1 MMKRST
7 ILGLLMLLFVIADTE
22 WGWSQ
27 GFRPGMG
34 SFSSGGSMMQQMG
47 GGKSKMDSLQ
57 KRDQYADS
65 ITIFYKSFDSTR
77 NRSIDSSIND
87 FTTRFPMPFTHY
99 HLGNFGTAA
108 KSMLFSPMMK
118 TGFDAGFHTFD
129 MYKFTLENTR
139 FYQTTRPYTELGYLL
154 GAKAEQLIDLKHTQN
169 RKSNFN
175 FGFEYRFSNSPGT
188 LKNQNASHNNF
199 RFTSHYQ
206 SNNRQ
211 YELFFLYISNKS
223 SVSENGGLVD
233 VKKLDSLALND
244 PYELETRL
252 GRSGAAIRNPFNT
265 SVSTGHLQKDN
276 MLLIRHH
283 YDLGKKDSLVTD
295 SATYKIFYPR
305 FRIEHTLKY
314 QQQLGQFFDNNV
326 DSLRYVNYFNYR
338 TRNGQSFQF
347 KDSWKILTN
356 EFALISF
363 PDKSNQSQFLKAAI
377 AIQQISGNS
386 DTINSIKLNNIYAI
400 GEYRNRT
407 KNQVWDLEAK
417 GELYLNGFNAGDY
430 SALLSMKRL
439 LGKKIGFLNI
449 GLHNVNRTPSFI
461 FNAES
466 TFPVQNR
473 AGFNKE
479 NSIRFFGM
487 YENPA
492 KAVKVSAEYSVVS
505 NYLYF
510 DSFFAAR
517 QEATLFN
524 VFQLGVFKKFSL
536 SKHLNWYT
544 EIHAQKTL
552 GTAPVNLPLFITR
565 NRLAFEGNFYTN
577 LFLSTG
583 LELRY
588 NTPYKADGY
597 SPLLGQFFYQNRQ
610 MFSNRPDIHAF
621 LHFRIK
627 SFKGFIRFENLNTL
641 FSKVNLLSDQY
652 PAQGVWNRIGIW
664 WYFVN

>member
-188 LKNQNASHNNF
+188 LKNQNASHNSF

-314 QQQLGQFFDNNV
+314 QQQLGQFF
-326 DSLRYVNYFNYR
+326 
-338 TRNGQSFQF
+338 
-347 KDSWKILTN
+347 
-356 EFALISF
+356 
-363 PDKSNQSQFLKAAI
+363 
-377 AIQQISGNS
+377 
-386 DTINSIKLNNIYAI
+386 
-400 GEYRNRT
+400 
-407 KNQVWDLEAK
+407 
-417 GELYLNGFNAGDY
+417 
-430 SALLSMKRL
+430 
-439 LGKKIGFLNI
+439 
-449 GLHNVNRTPSFI
+449 
-461 FNAES
+461 
-466 TFPVQNR
+466 
-473 AGFNKE
+473 
-479 NSIRFFGM
+479 
-487 YENPA
+487 
-492 KAVKVSAEYSVVS
+492 
-505 NYLYF
+505 
-510 DSFFAAR
+510 
-517 QEATLFN
+517 
-524 VFQLGVFKKFSL
+524 
-536 SKHLNWYT
+536 
-544 EIHAQKTL
+544 
-552 GTAPVNLPLFITR
+552 
-565 NRLAFEGNFYTN
+565 
-577 LFLSTG
+577 
-583 LELRY
+583 
-588 NTPYKADGY
+588 
-597 SPLLGQFFYQNRQ
+597 
-610 MFSNRPDIHAF
+610 
-621 LHFRIK
+621 
-627 SFKGFIRFENLNTL
+627 
-641 FSKVNLLSDQY
+641 
-652 PAQGVWNRIGIW
+652 
-664 WYFVN
+664 

>member
-118 TGFDAGFHTFD
+118 TGFDAGFHAFD

-377 AIQQISGNS
+377 AIQQISGNF

-473 AGFNKE
+473 TGFNKE
-479 NSIRFFGM
+479 NSIRFFGI

-524 VFQLGVFKKFSL
+524 VFQLGIFKKFSL

-610 MFSNRPDIHAF
+610 TFSNRPDIHAF

-664 WYFVN
+664 WNFVN

>member
-188 LKNQNASHNNF
+188 LKNQNASHNSF

-377 AIQQISGNS
+377 AIQQISGNF

-473 AGFNKE
+473 TGFNKE

-610 MFSNRPDIHAF
+610 TFSNRPDIHAF

-664 WYFVN
+664 WNFVN

>member
-1 MMKRST
+1 MMKRRT
-7 ILGLLMLLFVIADTE
+7 ILGLLMLLFVITDAE
-22 WGWSQ
+22 WGWAQ

-34 SFSSGGSMMQQMG
+34 SFPAAGNMMQQMG
-47 GGKSKMDSLQ
+47 TRKSKMDSLQ
-57 KRDQYADS
+57 KRDLYADS

-77 NRSIDSSIND
+77 NRALDSSIND

-108 KSMLFSPMMK
+108 RSMLFNPLMK
-118 TGFDAGFHTFD
+118 TGFDAGFHAFD
-129 MYKFTLENTR
+129 IYKFTLENTR

-175 FGFEYRFSNSPGT
+175 FGFEYRFSNSPGA

-211 YELFFLYISNKS
+211 YEIFFLYISNKS

-244 PYELETRL
+244 PFELETRL

-265 SVSTGHLQKDN
+265 NVSTGHLQRDN

-326 DSLRYVNYFNYR
+326 DSLRYLNYFNYI
-338 TRNGQSFQF
+338 TRNGQNFQF

-377 AIQQISGNS
+377 ALQQISGNF
-386 DTINSIKLNNIYAI
+386 DTLNSVKLNNIYAI

-417 GELYLNGFNAGDY
+417 GELYLNGYNAGDY
-430 SALLSMKRL
+430 SALVSMKRL
-439 LGKKIGFLNI
+439 LGKKIGYLNI
-449 GLHNVNRTPSFI
+449 GFHNVNRTPSFI
-461 FNAES
+461 FNAQS

-473 AGFNKE
+473 TGFNKE
-479 NSIRFFGM
+479 NIVKFFGV
-487 YENPA
+487 YDNPA
-492 KAVKVSAEYSVVS
+492 KAFSVSAEYSLVS

-510 DSFFAAR
+510 DSFFAAK

-524 VFQLGVFKKFSL
+524 VVKLGIFKKFKL
-536 SKHLNWYT
+536 TRHLNWYT
-544 EIHAQKTL
+544 EIHAQKTV
-552 GTAPVNLPLFITR
+552 GTAPVNLPLIITR

-583 LELRY
+583 LEIRY
-588 NTPYKADGY
+588 NTPFKADGY
-597 SPLLGQFFYQNRQ
+597 SPLLGQFFYQNSQ
-610 MFSNRPDIHAF
+610 TFNNRPDMHAF

-664 WYFVN
+664 WNFVN

>member
-1 MMKRST
+1 
-7 ILGLLMLLFVIADTE
+7 
-22 WGWSQ
+22 
-27 GFRPGMG
+27 
-34 SFSSGGSMMQQMG
+34 
-47 GGKSKMDSLQ
+47 MDSLQ

-118 TGFDAGFHTFD
+118 TGFDAGFHAFD

-233 VKKLDSLALND
+233 VNKLDSLALND

-295 SATYKIFYPR
+295 SATFKIFYPR

-377 AIQQISGNS
+377 AIQQISGNF
-386 DTINSIKLNNIYAI
+386 DTISSIKLNNIYAF

-466 TFPVQNR
+466 AFPVQNR
-473 AGFNKE
+473 TGFNKE
-479 NSIRFFGM
+479 NSIRFFGI

-492 KAVKVSAEYSVVS
+492 KSVKVSAEYSVVS

-510 DSFFAAR
+510 DSFFAAK

-552 GTAPVNLPLFITR
+552 GTAPVNLPLVITR
-565 NRLAFEGNFYTN
+565 NRFAFEGNFYTN

-610 MFSNRPDIHAF
+610 TFSNRPDMHAF

-664 WYFVN
+664 WNFVN

>member
-118 TGFDAGFHTFD
+118 TGFDAGFHAFD

-233 VKKLDSLALND
+233 VNKLDSLALND

-295 SATYKIFYPR
+295 SATFKIFYPR

-377 AIQQISGNS
+377 AIQQISGNF
-386 DTINSIKLNNIYAI
+386 DTISSIKLNNIYAF

-466 TFPVQNR
+466 AFPVQNR
-473 AGFNKE
+473 TGFNKE
-479 NSIRFFGM
+479 NSIRFFGI

-492 KAVKVSAEYSVVS
+492 KSVKVSAEYSVVS

-510 DSFFAAR
+510 DSFFAAK

-552 GTAPVNLPLFITR
+552 GTAPVNLPLVITR
-565 NRLAFEGNFYTN
+565 NRFAFEGNFYTN

-610 MFSNRPDIHAF
+610 TFSNRPDMHAF

-664 WYFVN
+664 WNFVN

>member
-57 KRDQYADS
+57 KRDLYADS

-118 TGFDAGFHTFD
+118 TGFDAGFHAFD

-233 VKKLDSLALND
+233 VNKLDSLALND

-295 SATYKIFYPR
+295 SATFKIFYPR

-377 AIQQISGNS
+377 AIQQISGNF
-386 DTINSIKLNNIYAI
+386 DTISSIKLNNIYAF

-466 TFPVQNR
+466 AFPVQNR
-473 AGFNKE
+473 TGFNKE
-479 NSIRFFGM
+479 NSIRFFGI

-492 KAVKVSAEYSVVS
+492 KSVKVSAEYSVVS

-510 DSFFAAR
+510 DSFFAAK

-565 NRLAFEGNFYTN
+565 NRFAFEGNFYTN

-610 MFSNRPDIHAF
+610 TFSNRPDMHAF

-664 WYFVN
+664 WNFVN

>member
-1 MMKRST
+1 MMKRRT
-7 ILGLLMLLFVIADTE
+7 ILGLFMLLFVVTDTE
-22 WGWSQ
+22 WGWAQ

-34 SFSSGGSMMQQMG
+34 SFPASGNMMQQMG
-47 GGKSKMDSLQ
+47 NRNSKKDSLQ
-57 KRDQYADS
+57 KRDLYADS
-65 ITIFYKSFDSTR
+65 ITIFYKAFDSTR
-77 NRSIDSSIND
+77 NRTMDSSIND

-108 KSMLFSPMMK
+108 KSMLFSPLMK
-118 TGFDAGFHTFD
+118 TGFDAGFHAFD
-129 MYKFTLENTR
+129 VYKFTLENTR

-175 FGFEYRFSNSPGT
+175 FGFEYRFSNSPGA

-211 YELFFLYISNKS
+211 YEIFFLYISNKS

-265 SVSTGHLQKDN
+265 NVSTGHLQKDN

-295 SATYKIFYPR
+295 TATYKIFYPR

-326 DSLRYVNYFNYR
+326 DSLRYLNYFNYR
-338 TRNGQSFQF
+338 TRNGQYFQF

-363 PDKSNQSQFLKAAI
+363 PDKSNQSQFIKAAI
-377 AIQQISGNS
+377 ALQQISGNF
-386 DTINSIKLNNIYAI
+386 DTTHTTRLNNIYAI

-417 GELYLNGFNAGDY
+417 GELYLNGFNSGDY
-430 SALLSMKRL
+430 SALLRMKRL
-439 LGKKIGFLNI
+439 LGKKIGYLNL
-449 GLHNVNRTPSFI
+449 GLHNVNRTPSLI
-461 FNAES
+461 FNALS

-473 AGFNKE
+473 TGFNKE
-479 NSIRFFGM
+479 NIVKFFGV
-487 YENPA
+487 YENPG
-492 KAVKVSAEYSVVS
+492 KAFRVSAEYSVVN

-510 DSFFAAR
+510 DSFFAAK

-524 VFQLGVFKKFSL
+524 VFQIGVFKQFKL
-536 SKHLNWYT
+536 ARHLNWYM
-544 EIHAQKTL
+544 ELHAQKTI
-552 GTAPVNLPLFITR
+552 GSPPVNLPLLITR

-583 LELRY
+583 LEFRY

-597 SPLLGQFFYQNRQ
+597 SPLLGQFFYQNQ
-610 MFSNRPDIHAF
+610 QNFSNRPDIHAF

-627 SFKGFIRFENLNTL
+627 SFKGFIRFENLNTI
-641 FSKVNLLSDQY
+641 FSKVNLLSNQY

-664 WYFVN
+664 WNFVN